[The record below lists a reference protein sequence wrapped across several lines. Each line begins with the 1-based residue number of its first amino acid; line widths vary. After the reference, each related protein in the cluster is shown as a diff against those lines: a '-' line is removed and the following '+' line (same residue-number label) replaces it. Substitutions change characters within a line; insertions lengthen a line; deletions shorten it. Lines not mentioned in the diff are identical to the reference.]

1 MDNQS
6 LQNIREDMLSKE
18 SELLDIKGGEYG
30 ADFDRLLNF
39 KEIGDFLDMRA
50 TEVCLVLLLKHI
62 QSITLAIKSG
72 NYHSR
77 WYWKD
82 EKGNEGLKQKIAD
95 ARNYLL
101 LLAACI
107 EDEGSELQGDN
118 DKLQKRIEEL
128 EREVKFWQ
136 GNYGQLYRIYSELKD
151 NQQKEKTHRYIQEYL
166 KNIQEYLK
174 DES

>member
-1 MDNQS
+1 MNNQS
-6 LQNIREDMLSKE
+6 FESLREEFLSKE
-18 SELLDIKGGEYG
+18 SELLEVKGVEYG

-39 KEIGDFLDMRA
+39 KEISDLVDMKA

-72 NYHSR
+72 NYHNR
-77 WYWKD
+77 WHWKD

-107 EDEGSELQGDN
+107 EDKG
-118 DKLQKRIEEL
+118 EESG
-128 EREVKFWQ
+128 K
-136 GNYGQLYRIYSELKD
+136 
-151 NQQKEKTHRYIQEYL
+151 
-166 KNIQEYLK
+166 
-174 DES
+174 